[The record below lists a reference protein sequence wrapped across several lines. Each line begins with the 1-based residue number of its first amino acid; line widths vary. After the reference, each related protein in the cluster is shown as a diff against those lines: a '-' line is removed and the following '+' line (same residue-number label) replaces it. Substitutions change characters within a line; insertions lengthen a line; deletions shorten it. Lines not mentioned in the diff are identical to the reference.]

1 MSKIDYIMGM
11 ATRLG
16 AIACLIVAFYCS
28 AWDKST
34 FFVAMAILLTLQSK
48 P

>member
-1 MSKIDYIMGM
+1 MNKFDYMMGI
-11 ATRLG
+11 ATRLA